1 MACKEA
7 YYGCIL
13 CASASAPPGLGK
25 GLFTRPK
32 ISALISLQGIP
43 VFDAAN
49 LYFNPPAFG
58 H

>member
-1 MACKEA
+1 
-7 YYGCIL
+7 
-13 CASASAPPGLGK
+13 
-25 GLFTRPK
+25 RPK